1 MACRDGIL
9 SQQKIIQQTYPS
21 LQQSVVFNCNRLE
34 VVVNVHPVRINTA
47 DDPPGL
53 VDILSRVSRSH
64 GRMQLH
70 TLLIDEGLPGGIRK
84 RLISMRSNRSQI
96 REIANFSAQ
105 TSSPDTEE
113 GTYVDQGES
122 LEMEFLYQ

>member
-1 MACRDGIL
+1 
-9 SQQKIIQQTYPS
+9 
-21 LQQSVVFNCNRLE
+21 
-34 VVVNVHPVRINTA
+34 
-47 DDPPGL
+47 
-53 VDILSRVSRSH
+53 
-64 GRMQLH
+64 MQLH

-113 GTYVDQGES
+113 GTYVDRGEA
-122 LEMEFLYQ
+122 LEEMEILYQ